1 MQIISFTV
9 KIIDFFYDEQND
21 VPHRDKDDI
30 WLLIEENIVCIES
43 ENDKGIDKKVSLHD
57 LYHQWRCLFPEALI
71 LNTAKIRSLD
81 KKSRLNLR
89 SQN

>member
-1 MQIISFTV
+1 MVT
-9 KIIDFFYDEQND
+9 N
-21 VPHRDKDDI
+21 
-30 WLLIEENIVCIES
+30 CIES

-81 KKSRLNLR
+81 RFPSNIINPCNKLPADFTIFANE
-89 SQN
+89 NF